1 MRNFIL
7 LFILFLAYSSCSSV
21 NTESRQYYEDKSMR
35 HGVVPV
41 AESENKTPVTR
52 IYSAESVLRGRRIYM
67 NKCSQCHGENG
78 RGVEKVD
85 LQKLSKEIPNF
96 NFYLLVS
103 SYKQKMPGWKNVLTE
118 KEIKDLENY
127 IYSLAKK

>member
-1 MRNFIL
+1 
-7 LFILFLAYSSCSSV
+7 
-21 NTESRQYYEDKSMR
+21 MR

-41 AESENKTPVTR
+41 AESEDKTPVTR

-78 RGVEKVD
+78 RGVDKVD
-85 LQKLSKEIPNF
+85 LQELSKEIPNF
-96 NFYLLVS
+96 NFYLQVS

>member
-1 MRNFIL
+1 MRNLVL
-7 LFILFLAYSSCSSV
+7 LFTLFLAYSSCSSV
-21 NTESRQYYEDKSMR
+21 NTESRQHFENKSMR

-41 AESENKTPVTR
+41 AESEDKTPVTR

-78 RGVEKVD
+78 RGVDKVD
-85 LQKLSKEIPNF
+85 LQELSKEIPNF

-118 KEIKDLENY
+118 NEIKDLENY